1 MAGSG
6 IAWLFLPAW
15 SFLHVGT
22 FLHSPPGPGEVV
34 GVGDLAVCRVAGD
47 DHHAAT
53 RGLDQR
59 GVVGGGAVG
68 QVSSAQ
74 HARSERLRRL
84 HGHHL
89 GTVGCV
95 HHCAIGGHLLDRV
108 GERDAGYRPVGPA
121 RYRVDDELEHVH
133 VGERPGTVVHAH
145 DRGLGGHLGE
155 PGANRVATRGTARDA
170 AFAVGVGGRHHHDH
184 AVAGCSG
191 SCHRPVEHPSIPE
204 SLVLLRPA
212 ETLAGAARDH
222 DCPHRFQ
229 PI

>member
-6 IAWLFLPAW
+6 PPGCSARL

-47 DHHAAT
+47 DHHAAA

-68 QVSSAQ
+68 QVSGAQ

-89 GTVGCV
+89 GTVGVCTTAV
-95 HHCAIGGHLLDRV
+95 GGDLLDRV
-108 GERDAGYRPVGPA
+108 GERDPGYRPVGPA

-145 DRGLGGHLGE
+145 DRGLGGHLGQ
-155 PGANRVATRGTARDA
+155 PGANRVARVAPPATPPSRSASAAGTTTTTPSLAARAAATDQSSTRA
-170 AFAVGVGGRHHHDH
+170 
-184 AVAGCSG
+184 
-191 SCHRPVEHPSIPE
+191 IPE

-222 DCPHRFQ
+222 DGPHRFQ